1 MADEAAATPGTEAA
15 PVAPTDAATA
25 KSFISQALARQAGE
39 APAQTTNDAVP
50 PNPHAPKAAP
60 PKDEAT
66 GRFTK
71 AESAPRVEGE
81 PEAAPEQEAAED
93 TSEQQDAN
101 EDQGEQVEVPDTIQ
115 GLAEQYGVDPED
127 LLGHLRVEVKGEDG
141 KPVSMS
147 IAEALRGTLREQDY
161 TRKNQQLAE
170 QRREHDSLVQQA
182 QQALSAKHQ
191 QLDSVLNALIAD
203 FQAGPTAEQIMAMA
217 DPNSPT
223 YNPTEYVT
231 ARAQFEQKS
240 SKLNNAMALQ
250 QQQKQEAEQALQQ
263 KRAAYRQQQQQLL
276 TSLVPEATDKTK
288 LVKFEADV
296 RQYMM
301 HDIHP
306 TAKFSQA
313 EVDSWFQNYDARQVL
328 LVRDAMAFRAMS
340 RGKDTLVKTLKGLP
354 KVSKPNGTG
363 GRTNGAD
370 TDRAKSLDRLRRP
383 GASKDDALKFLK
395 GVVHRT

>member
-93 TSEQQDAN
+93 TSEQQDAS
-101 EDQGEQVEVPDTIQ
+101 EDHGDTVEVPDTWQ
-115 GLAEQYGVDPED
+115 GLAEHLGVDPDD
-127 LLGHLRVEVKGEDG
+127 LLGHLRMEVKDADG
-141 KPVSMS
+141 KPVTMS
-147 IAEALRGTLREQDY
+147 LADMARGTLAQQDY
-161 TRKNQQLAE
+161 TRKTQAHAE
-170 QRREHDSLVQQA
+170 ERREFQARVQQE

-223 YNPTEYVT
+223 YNPTHDSTDSVDAYWQ
-231 ARAQFEQKS
+231 A
-240 SKLNNAMALQ
+240 
-250 QQQKQEAEQALQQ
+250 AEIRL
-263 KRAAYRQQQQQLL
+263 AA
-276 TSLVPEATDKTK
+276 
-288 LVKFEADV
+288 
-296 RQYMM
+296 
-301 HDIHP
+301 
-306 TAKFSQA
+306 
-313 EVDSWFQNYDARQVL
+313 
-328 LVRDAMAFRAMS
+328 
-340 RGKDTLVKTLKGLP
+340 
-354 KVSKPNGTG
+354 G
-363 GRTNGAD
+363 GI
-370 TDRAKSLDRLRRP
+370 
-383 GASKDDALKFLK
+383 
-395 GVVHRT
+395 